1 METSSFF
8 IEGKAMFGS
17 YPTQESVDVLEE
29 KGVRCFVNLTND
41 DETKIAPYTTK
52 YEYISFP
59 ITDYGIPTDRF
70 LFSKFIYKLCDTIR
84 NLPTGELVYIH
95 CKGGHGRAGIVVS
108 CVISEIF
115 SVDTSAALRYT
126 SECHSKRSVMRDKWR
141 RIGSPQTTNQKQFVH
156 DTFRECFIFNRH
168 VLSMSSNYSVT
179 IDGKQYT
186 TALEAF
192 DTLLKKEETTKTNID
207 LLRRIMTLRFEQHP
221 GLKETLTHTYLTRLN
236 SFHIVEFNSVM
247 TELRKTFYL

>member
-17 YPTQESVDVLEE
+17 YPTQESVDILEE
-29 KGVRCFVNLTND
+29 EGVRCFVNLTHE

-52 YEYISFP
+52 YKYISFP
-59 ITDYGIPTDRF
+59 IADYGIPTDRF
-70 LFSKFIYKLCDTIR
+70 LFTKFIYQLCETIR
-84 NLPTGELVYIH
+84 SLPTGELVYIH

-115 SVDTSAALRYT
+115 SVDTLTALRYT

-156 DTFRECFIFNRH
+156 DTFRECFISNRH

-179 IDGKQYT
+179 INGIQYS

-192 DTLLKKEETTKTNID
+192 DELFKEDTTKNKID
-207 LLRRIMTLRFEQHP
+207 LLRRVMTLRMEQHP
-221 GLKETLTHTYLTRLN
+221 GLKETLIHTYLMRLH
-236 SFHIVEFNSVM
+236 SFHLVEFNSVM
-247 TELRKTFYL
+247 SELRKTFYL

>member
-17 YPTQESVDVLEE
+17 YPTQESVDVLEG
-29 KGVRCFVNLTND
+29 KGVRCFVNLTHD

-52 YEYISFP
+52 YTYISFP
-59 ITDYGIPTDRF
+59 ITDYGIPTDQY
-70 LFSKFIYKLCDTIR
+70 LFATFIYQLCHTIR
-84 NLPTGELVYIH
+84 NLPEEELVYIH

-108 CVISEIF
+108 CIISEIF
-115 SVDTSAALRYT
+115 SVDTLTALRYT

-156 DTFRECFIFNRH
+156 DTFRECFISNRH

-179 IDGKQYT
+179 IDGNVYT

-192 DTLLKKEETTKTNID
+192 DTLIDKTKSNID
-207 LLRRIMTLRFEQHP
+207 LLRRIMTLRMEQNP
-221 GLKETLTHTYLTRLN
+221 KLKETLIHTYLTRLTN
-236 SFHIVEFNSVM
+236 SFHVVEFNAVM

>member
-17 YPTQESVDVLEE
+17 YPTQESVDILEE
-29 KGVRCFVNLTND
+29 EGVRCFVNLTHD

-52 YEYISFP
+52 YKYISFP
-59 ITDYGIPTDRF
+59 IADYGIPTDRF
-70 LFSKFIYKLCDTIR
+70 LFSKFIYQLCETIR
-84 NLPTGELVYIH
+84 SLPTGELVYIH

-115 SVDTSAALRYT
+115 SVDTLTALRYT

-156 DTFRECFIFNRH
+156 DTFRECFISNRH
-168 VLSMSSNYSVT
+168 VLSISSNYSVT
-179 IDGKQYT
+179 INGKQYSN
-186 TALEAF
+186 ALEAF
-192 DTLLKKEETTKTNID
+192 DALLKEYTGTKID
-207 LLRRIMTLRFEQHP
+207 LLRLIMTLRMEQHP
-221 GLKETLTHTYLTRLN
+221 GLKETLIHTYLMRLN
-236 SFHIVEFNSVM
+236 SFHLVEFNSVM
-247 TELRKTFYL
+247 SELRKTFYL

>member
-29 KGVRCFVNLTND
+29 KGVRCFVNLTHD

-52 YEYISFP
+52 YKYISFP
-59 ITDYGIPTDRF
+59 IADYGIPTDRF
-70 LFSKFIYKLCDTIR
+70 LFSKFIYQLCDTIR
-84 NLPTGELVYIH
+84 NIPTGELVYIH

-115 SVDTSAALRYT
+115 SVDTSTALRYT
-126 SECHSKRSVMRDKWR
+126 SECHSNRSVMRDKWR

-156 DTFRECFIFNRH
+156 DTFRECFISNRH
-168 VLSMSSNYSVT
+168 ALSILSNYSVT
-179 IDGKQYT
+179 IDGKEYS
-186 TALEAF
+186 TASEAF
-192 DTLLKKEETTKTNID
+192 DTLLKEDTTDTKIE
-207 LLRRIMTLRFEQHP
+207 LLRRITTLRMEQHP
-221 GLKETLTHTYLTRLN
+221 RLKETLIQTHLTRLN
-236 SFHIVEFNSVM
+236 SFQIVEFNSVM

>member
-29 KGVRCFVNLTND
+29 KGVRCFVDLTNEY
-41 DETKIAPYTTK
+41 ETKITPYTTK
-52 YEYISFP
+52 YNYISFP

-70 LFSKFIYKLCDTIR
+70 LFSKFIYQLCDIIINR
-84 NLPTGELVYIH
+84 PTGELVYIH

-115 SVDTSAALRYT
+115 SVDSSTALRYT
-126 SECHSKRSVMRDKWR
+126 RECHSNRSVMRDKWR

-156 DTFRECFIFNRH
+156 DTLKECFISNCH

-179 IDGKQYT
+179 VDSNVYSN
-186 TALEAF
+186 ASEAF
-192 DTLLKKEETTKTNID
+192 DTLLKEDTTKTKIE
-207 LLRRIMTLRFEQHP
+207 LVQRVLTLRMEQHP
-221 GLKETLTHTYLTRLN
+221 VLKEILIKTHLTRLN
-236 SFHIVEFNSVM
+236 SFHLVEFNSVM
-247 TELRKTFYL
+247 TKLRKTFYL

>member
-29 KGVRCFVNLTND
+29 KGVRCFVNLTHD

-52 YEYISFP
+52 YKYISFP
-59 ITDYGIPTDRF
+59 ITDYGVPTDRF

-84 NLPTGELVYIH
+84 NLPTEELVYIH

-115 SVDTSAALRYT
+115 SVDTLTALRYT

-141 RIGSPQTTNQKQFVH
+141 RMGSPQTTNQKQFVH
-156 DTFRECFIFNRH
+156 DTFRECFILNRH
-168 VLSMSSNYSVT
+168 VLSINSNYPVLV
-179 IDGKQYT
+179 DGNEYS
-186 TALEAF
+186 TAFKAF
-192 DTLLKKEETTKTNID
+192 DALFIKGTETKVE
-207 LLRRIMTLRFEQHP
+207 LLRRIMTLRMEQHP
-221 GLKETLTHTYLTRLN
+221 ELKETLLQTHLTRLN
-236 SFHIVEFNSVM
+236 VSYLTEFNFVM